1 MCSPNGFFGPGQ
13 KTKREVIDFL
23 PSPFPPQ
30 CQIGANFIN
39 WRQRMSIFLRYP
51 FVVMSQSSHS
61 IWYLCSWEDQE
72 RENEQGNEKSILE
85 QLQQTLLG
93 KMVKFSWSLVSLLC
107 CCLLPSHCQHDFLF
121 LNLNDGPKVPEG
133 HWWLKAKLKRD
144 WWTCQA
150 CFLGRN
156 LNFQLSTAAAI
167 DLWQMTALEKCCWST
182 QNNHHFHQA
191 GKGLVFWRTH
201 LGM

>member
-1 MCSPNGFFGPGQ
+1 MASLGQARNKKRSNRFSTLPFSSPMSDWSQ
-13 KTKREVIDFL
+13 LHQLTTKDVN
-23 PSPFPPQ
+23 FPKVPI
-30 CQIGANFIN
+30 CRPCVPVKSF
-39 WRQRMSIFLRYP
+39 
-51 FVVMSQSSHS
+51 
-61 IWYLCSWEDQE
+61 WYLCSWENQE

-85 QLQQTLLG
+85 QVQQTLLG
-93 KMVKFSWSLVSLLC
+93 KMVKISWSLVSQ
-107 CCLLPSHCQHDFLF
+107 LPPHCQHDFLF

-156 LNFQLSTAAAI
+156 LNFQLSTAI

-182 QNNHHFHQA
+182 QNNHHFHQ
-191 GKGLVFWRTH
+191 GRGLVFWRTH